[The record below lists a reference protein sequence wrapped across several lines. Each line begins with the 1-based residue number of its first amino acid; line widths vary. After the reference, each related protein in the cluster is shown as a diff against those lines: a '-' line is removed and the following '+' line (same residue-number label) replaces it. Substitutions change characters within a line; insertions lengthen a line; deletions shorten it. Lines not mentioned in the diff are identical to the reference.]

1 MTTPTSLRLLAKA
14 AAMPLGAVT
23 GGRPGDLTILLY
35 HRVGAGERE
44 IDLPL
49 RVFEMQMELLSTR
62 YGAIP
67 LDEALTDPNGRRV
80 VVTFDDGYRDFHQ
93 YVLPVLVRMRIPA
106 VLYLA
111 TGLVADGHRHSNP
124 DALTWGE
131 LSEAV
136 ATGLVTV
143 GSHTHS
149 HADLSKAPERVA
161 REEMK
166 RSKDLVEDRLGVP
179 CRHFAYPWSV
189 TSPAASRVAPS
200 LFHTAAL
207 EWRTNRRPI
216 QDRYRLGR
224 VPVTR
229 GDGVGFFRA
238 KVRGWLDAE
247 ALIYRAMRRGPWR
260 IG

>member
-1 MTTPTSLRLLAKA
+1 MTPPTALRMVAKA
-14 AAMPLGAVT
+14 AAMPLGLVT
-23 GGRPGDLTILLY
+23 RRRPGDLTILLY

-49 RVFEMQMELLSTR
+49 RVFEAQMELLR
-62 YGAIP
+62 ARHGPVP
-67 LDEALTDPNGRRV
+67 LDDALADRDGRRV
-80 VVTFDDGYRDFHQ
+80 VVTFDDGYRDFHD
-93 YVLPVLVRMRIPA
+93 YVLPVLIRMRIPA
-106 VLYLA
+106 LLYLA
-111 TGLVADGHRHSNP
+111 TGLVAGGRRDRAS
-124 DALTWGE
+124 DALTWDQ
-131 LSEAV
+131 LREAV

-143 GSHTHS
+143 GSHTHT
-149 HADLSKAPERVA
+149 HADLSKASESEA

-189 TSPAASRVAPS
+189 ASPASTRVAPS
-200 LFHTAAL
+200 LFRTAAL

-216 QDRYRLGR
+216 RDPYRLGR
-224 VPVTR
+224 VPVMR

-247 ALIYRAMRRGPWR
+247 ALVYQAMRRGPWR
-260 IG
+260 VG